1 MSLVPSRMFF
11 RLLLRAA
18 TVRRGRTLTALL
30 ALAVAATLATALL
43 TIFTDVGGK
52 LGGDFRKF
60 GANVV
65 MTTGQNAPFTENDV
79 LDLRKLLGPD
89 AIVSPFA
96 YAVATTSAG
105 HPVVAVG
112 TDLLET
118 VRMNPAWSGT
128 GSTLEGGRLL
138 GGLVGSRA
146 ATLLGKEPHPD
157 ELTFN
162 GKPLRFDGGLTLH
175 TGGDEESRVYFSLGT
190 FTNWT
195 GVQPTVVEMS
205 VPGSSKDVLAAIER
219 LKTSP
224 EFARFRIQPVR
235 QIVEAQANVLNK
247 TRFILLL
254 SIIAITLTVALCV
267 LATLTASVLERRK
280 DYAVMKALGS
290 SQGAVN
296 AIFLGETVS
305 LAVLGAV
312 AGFAAGCGLAMWIGR
327 ANFHAAIE
335 PRLSVFPSV
344 LAGCVV
350 VALISA
356 VVPLMLLQKTEPAAM
371 LKGE

>member
-1 MSLVPSRMFF
+1 MSLAPSRMFF

-43 TIFTDVGGK
+43 TIFTDVGAK

-65 MTTGQNAPFTENDV
+65 VTSVDGLSSDEIGRIEA
-79 LDLRKLLGPD
+79 KLGAS
-89 AIVSPFA
+89 AIVVPEAFA
-96 YAVATTSAG
+96 IAKTESG
-105 HPVVAVG
+105 KPVVVVG
-112 TDLLET
+112 TDFASEKRL
-118 VRMNPAWSGT
+118 NGFWSVTRWPDAVGQA
-128 GSTLEGGRLL
+128 
-138 GGLVGSRA
+138 LVGVRA
-146 ATLLGKEPHPD
+146 AKALVLEPKSQL
-157 ELTFN
+157 EFN
-162 GKPLRFDGGLTLH
+162 GKTFDVVPTGELQ
-175 TGGDEESRVYFSLGT
+175 TGGDEDSRIYIALADFEK
-190 FTNWT
+190 WT
-195 GVQPTVVEMS
+195 GVQPTVLEAAVA
-205 VPGSSKDVLAAIER
+205 GSPTEVSAAIAR
-219 LKTSP
+219 LQTELPKTVTV
-224 EFARFRIQPVR
+224 RPVR
-235 QIVEAQANVLNK
+235 QIMEAQANVLGK

-296 AIFLGETVS
+296 AIFIGETLA
-305 LAVLGAV
+305 LAVLGSV

-335 PRLSVFPSV
+335 PRLSVFPAV

-350 VALISA
+350 VALVSA
-356 VVPLMLLQKTEPAAM
+356 VVPLTLLQKTEPAAM